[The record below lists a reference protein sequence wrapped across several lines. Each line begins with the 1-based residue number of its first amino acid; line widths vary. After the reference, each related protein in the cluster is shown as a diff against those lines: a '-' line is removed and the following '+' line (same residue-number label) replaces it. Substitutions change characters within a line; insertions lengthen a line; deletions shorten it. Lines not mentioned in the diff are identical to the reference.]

1 MKNAVMTL
9 ATEAALLTPDNPKV
23 AAAIFKE
30 ILEKIRRVKVR
41 TPSRLKLYG
50 VEQNLIIDYNR

>member
-1 MKNAVMTL
+1 MTL